1 MQLRKQEIDPLF
13 DAFPALETERLTLRQ
28 LMVSDAPDLFD
39 MLGHPDVARFTARKP
54 LVRVGDAITLLR
66 NVGLDYATRTAIRWG
81 VVLKGEQK
89 IVGTVGLHDWDR
101 YHRHIAIGFDLHRDH
116 WGKGIGQEVV
126 QAVCA
131 YAFDYLSVHRVEAHV
146 MKGNRSS
153 QRLLES
159 VGFEHEG
166 VLRRRMYKDGRQHDV
181 SLYAVILSSGID
193 PIH

>member
-1 MQLRKQEIDPLF
+1 MELHKREIDPLF

-28 LMVSDAPDLFD
+28 LSVADAPDLFD

-54 LVRVGDAITLLR
+54 LSRVGDAVTLLR
-66 NVGLDYATRTAIRWG
+66 NVGLDYATRVAIRWG
-81 VVLKGEQK
+81 VVLKGERR
-89 IVGTVGLHDWDR
+89 IIGTIGLHDWDR
-101 YHRHIAIGFDLHRDH
+101 YHRHISIGFDLHRDQ
-116 WGKGIGQEVV
+116 WGKGIGKEVV

-146 MKGNRSS
+146 MKGNGSS

-159 VGFEHEG
+159 VGFEQEG

-181 SLYAVILSSGID
+181 SVYAVIMSSGVD

>member
-28 LMVSDAPDLFD
+28 LTVSDAPDLFD

-89 IVGTVGLHDWDR
+89 IVGTVGLHDWER

-181 SLYAVILSSGID
+181 SVYAVILSSGID

>member
-28 LMVSDAPDLFD
+28 LTVSDAPDLFD

-54 LVRVGDAITLLR
+54 LSRVGDAITLLR

-89 IVGTVGLHDWDR
+89 IVGTVGLHDWER

-181 SLYAVILSSGID
+181 SVYAVILSSGID

>member
-28 LMVSDAPDLFD
+28 LTVSDAPDLFD

-89 IVGTVGLHDWDR
+89 IVGTVGLHDWER

-166 VLRRRMYKDGRQHDV
+166 VLRRRMYKDGRQYDV
-181 SLYAVILSSGID
+181 SVYAVILSSGID

>member
-28 LMVSDAPDLFD
+28 LTVSDAPDLFD

-89 IVGTVGLHDWDR
+89 IVGTVGLHDWER

-166 VLRRRMYKDGRQHDV
+166 VLRRRMYKDGRKHDV
-181 SLYAVILSSGID
+181 SVYAVILSSGID